1 MAASSF
7 DPTTGAPRFADS
19 GAPDVGLDPQLAA
32 DYAADVGNY
41 IVRANLAG
49 LTAYAYKRE
58 GLRGYAKDTDR
69 TYVHDGTDWRL
80 AVDGQYRLQRIVFTT
95 ATSVTFNGFSDLFE
109 NYYAELEINAS
120 STTSGGTMRLRSG
133 STDNAATQYTAQQF
147 VANNGSVTAPRNANL
162 SAFPMLPL
170 NGVEHSIKI
179 DFTRPFVAAVTR
191 VDVRAQS
198 VLDPATNWGS
208 QMWGRHNVASS
219 FDGFTYFPS
228 AGTITGSLTVYGR
241 A

>member
-1 MAASSF
+1 MAASSL
-7 DPTTGAPRFADS
+7 DPVTGAPRFLDT
-19 GAPDVGLDPQLAA
+19 APPDIKLDPQLAA

-41 IVRANLAG
+41 IVRADLAA
-49 LTAYAYKRE
+49 LVSYAYKRE
-58 GLRGYAKDTDR
+58 GLQGYAKDTDR
-69 TYVHDGTDWRL
+69 RYVHDGTDWRL
-80 AVDGQYRLQRIVFTT
+80 AVDGDYKLQRINFTT
-95 ATSVTFNGFSDLFE
+95 ASSVVFTGFSALFE
-109 NYYAELEINAS
+109 NYRAVLEINAS

-133 STDNAATQYTAQQF
+133 STDNSATQYTAQQF

-191 VDVRAQS
+191 VDVSAQS